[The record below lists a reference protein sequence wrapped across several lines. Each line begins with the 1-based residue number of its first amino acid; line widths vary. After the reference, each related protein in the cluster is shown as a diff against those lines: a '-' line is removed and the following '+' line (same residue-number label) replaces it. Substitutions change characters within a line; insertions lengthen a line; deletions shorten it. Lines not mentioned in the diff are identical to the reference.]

1 MKTLRLQSIF
11 ARVTACMVC
20 LALSLT
26 MIPSAS
32 AAQTATAPSWIDKS
46 EYVTFSDGAA
56 YQSDMW
62 NTITTLRNYAQ
73 SGGEAPA
80 YGKTYYKECETL
92 SRSTSPSVQ
101 FELGLIKLKFALN
114 AVAKWNRVPSST
126 AFEMACYYAGANDEA
141 AVYQAYVWNARLN
154 MLSCDLTT
162 ASDGN
167 VKWFFG
173 AVEHLLGYE
182 QFTMAELLDWGA
194 DNGVPTA
201 GLKAVKDLVFVTLDG
216 DLVHPGHVRIS
227 SDYMDTAGACIRND
241 QVMVP
246 VRRLAE
252 LMGAVVAQNTT
263 SGQTIVSRA
272 SDTITLTPN
281 SKTAYING
289 AATTLTV
296 VPFMESNQIYV
307 SVGDLA
313 DWFGQTVTRSK
324 DKQLIEITEDKSVA
338 GSSNLEQ
345 WAISMG
351 ALLLYENNPKEANLF
366 GGKVR
371 YGAMAVGSA
380 VTDRIHT
387 TGPDFGRTPLAT
399 DWGITNREGLF
410 AQAKALIAS
419 NTTWD
424 LCRVSHLAQWGY
436 LSGYVTYAEA
446 LAMVQPAAETLYS
459 RYSNWKQLQK
469 DYLEG
474 YMKWA
479 GLNGNVWTTERGKL
493 YDTILNDPNMNSVF
507 DNTLFRTGVIGLP
520 ELSFDSNGGSEITGI
535 TAKTSK
541 PVKLTSY
548 VPTRAGFAFSGW
560 FSDKELTKAVSEV
573 KLDRDTTVYAKWI
586 EKTDL
591 GFTDVADNSPFRAA
605 IGWAVKEGIT
615 NGTSATTFSPGNTC
629 TTAQILTFLWR
640 ANGSPNSNAA
650 CPASDVAETSPFY
663 KALCWANEKDLM
675 TKGSGS
681 TPCTRAAAVT
691 YLWKLAGSPKM
702 SVNSSFT
709 DVPASADFAQAVAW
723 AVEQGVTNGVSAS
736 EFAPDSTC
744 TRGQIVTFL
753 YRNLLD

>member
-114 AVAKWNRVPSST
+114 AVAKGNRVPSST

-194 DNGVPTA
+194 ANGVPTA
-201 GLKAVKDLVFVTLDG
+201 GLKAVKDLVFVTLDR

-227 SDYMDTAGACIRND
+227 NDYMDTAGACIRND

-263 SGQTIVSRA
+263 SGQAIVSRA
-272 SDTITLTPN
+272 GDTITLTPN

-307 SVGDLA
+307 SVDDLA
-313 DWFGQTVTRSK
+313 DWFGQAVTRSK

-446 LAMVQPAAETLYS
+446 LAMVQPAAETLCS

-493 YDTILNDPNMNSVF
+493 YDTILNDPNMNGVF

>member
-46 EYVTFSDGAA
+46 EYVTFSDG
-56 YQSDMW
+56 
-62 NTITTLRNYAQ
+62 TITTLRNYAQ

-114 AVAKWNRVPSST
+114 AVAKGNRVPSST

-338 GSSNLEQ
+338 GSSNLGRSAPLRKQSQGSKSVWRQSTLWCDGCGERGYRSDPHHRPGLWPHAAGDGLGHHKQ
-345 WAISMG
+345 RRIVCSSQSTYRIEYNMG
-351 ALLLYENNPKEANLF
+351 SVPRKPS
-366 GGKVR
+366 G
-371 YGAMAVGSA
+371 AVGIS
-380 VTDRIHT
+380 VRICDLRGS
-387 TGPDFGRTPLAT
+387 TG
-399 DWGITNREGLF
+399 
-410 AQAKALIAS
+410 
-419 NTTWD
+419 
-424 LCRVSHLAQWGY
+424 
-436 LSGYVTYAEA
+436 
-446 LAMVQPAAETLYS
+446 
-459 RYSNWKQLQK
+459 
-469 DYLEG
+469 
-474 YMKWA
+474 
-479 GLNGNVWTTERGKL
+479 
-493 YDTILNDPNMNSVF
+493 
-507 DNTLFRTGVIGLP
+507 
-520 ELSFDSNGGSEITGI
+520 
-535 TAKTSK
+535 
-541 PVKLTSY
+541 
-548 VPTRAGFAFSGW
+548 
-560 FSDKELTKAVSEV
+560 
-573 KLDRDTTVYAKWI
+573 
-586 EKTDL
+586 
-591 GFTDVADNSPFRAA
+591 
-605 IGWAVKEGIT
+605 
-615 NGTSATTFSPGNTC
+615 NGTAC
-629 TTAQILTFLWR
+629 R
-640 ANGSPNSNAA
+640 RNALQ
-650 CPASDVAETSPFY
+650 P
-663 KALCWANEKDLM
+663 L
-675 TKGSGS
+675 
-681 TPCTRAAAVT
+681 
-691 YLWKLAGSPKM
+691 
-702 SVNSSFT
+702 
-709 DVPASADFAQAVAW
+709 
-723 AVEQGVTNGVSAS
+723 
-736 EFAPDSTC
+736 
-744 TRGQIVTFL
+744 
-753 YRNLLD
+753 

>member
-114 AVAKWNRVPSST
+114 AVAKGNRVPSST

-194 DNGVPTA
+194 ANGVPTA

-272 SDTITLTPN
+272 GDTITLTPN

-436 LSGYVTYAEA
+436 CL
-446 LAMVQPAAETLYS
+446 LY
-459 RYSNWKQLQK
+459 
-469 DYLEG
+469 
-474 YMKWA
+474 
-479 GLNGNVWTTERGKL
+479 
-493 YDTILNDPNMNSVF
+493 
-507 DNTLFRTGVIGLP
+507 
-520 ELSFDSNGGSEITGI
+520 
-535 TAKTSK
+535 
-541 PVKLTSY
+541 
-548 VPTRAGFAFSGW
+548 
-560 FSDKELTKAVSEV
+560 
-573 KLDRDTTVYAKWI
+573 
-586 EKTDL
+586 
-591 GFTDVADNSPFRAA
+591 
-605 IGWAVKEGIT
+605 
-615 NGTSATTFSPGNTC
+615 
-629 TTAQILTFLWR
+629 
-640 ANGSPNSNAA
+640 
-650 CPASDVAETSPFY
+650 TSP
-663 KALCWANEKDLM
+663 
-675 TKGSGS
+675 
-681 TPCTRAAAVT
+681 
-691 YLWKLAGSPKM
+691 SPR
-702 SVNSSFT
+702 
-709 DVPASADFAQAVAW
+709 DVP
-723 AVEQGVTNGVSAS
+723 
-736 EFAPDSTC
+736 
-744 TRGQIVTFL
+744 
-753 YRNLLD
+753 